1 MDILENMKIDFSE
14 GVKAREESFGL
25 LIVSK
30 STPALS
36 LNHDGKFLWNLI
48 DGNKTVGEMIALA
61 NKKYGCDCEK
71 KVLELLKSFL
81 DLKICYIKE

>member
-1 MDILENMKIDFSE
+1 MNELAVYRLAN

-36 LNHDGKFLWNLI
+36 LNEDGKIVWMMIDGKNSVKNIIDEISKKYNSDSVRNKVIELMKGFENLNLI
-48 DGNKTVGEMIALA
+48 
-61 NKKYGCDCEK
+61 
-71 KVLELLKSFL
+71 EL
-81 DLKICYIKE
+81 I

>member
-1 MDILENMKIDFSE
+1 MNELAVYRLAN

-36 LNHDGKFLWNLI
+36 LNEDGKIVWMMI
-48 DGNKTVGEMIALA
+48 DGKNSVKNIIDEIS
-61 NKKYGCDCEK
+61 KKYN
-71 KVLELLKSFL
+71 SHHFTAF
-81 DLKICYIKE
+81 